1 MILSRRDF
9 LLTAAASASAIPFA
23 LRAQTP
29 DAGRV
34 FRHGVA
40 SGDPLT
46 DRVILWTRATPPAGA
61 GRGDIPVRWRIAED
75 EALTRVAAQG
85 VAPAMAGRDFTVK
98 VDAGQL
104 QPGRTYFYAFD
115 ARGEQS
121 PVGRTKTL
129 PGSGAERLRLASV
142 SCSNYPAGFFNPY
155 RCIANRDDL
164 DVVLHLGDYI
174 YEFADGVYG
183 AGAALDRVPLPAGET
198 VTLDEYRQRYAI
210 YRSDIDLQDVHR
222 RHPFIVV
229 WDDHEIA
236 NDASLTGAPAH
247 TAKQGLW
254 AVRRAAAY
262 QAYLDWMPVRE
273 TSRRDIRLYRSFR
286 VGGLADLIMLDTRG
300 LRDAQVN
307 GTDFDALADPRR
319 SVLGAEQETW
329 FSGRMRDSQR
339 SGTAWRIFGQQILFA
354 PLTIPGIA
362 AQNTDIWDG
371 YPAAR
376 RRVFDLIARERIA
389 DIAIL
394 TGDVHSSWAMDVPSP
409 GNKYEARSGAGSVA
423 IELVTPAVSSPPM
436 FASAALKD
444 RTSLLRL
451 AAPHIKYLE
460 GDSRGYLLIDLT
472 RARLQAD
479 WYHVPTVSERTDREQ
494 KAASWVSERGS
505 SRLTPA

>member
-1 MILSRRDF
+1 VILSRREF
-9 LLTAAASASAIPFA
+9 LLATAASAAAMPFG

-29 DAGRV
+29 AAGRI

-46 DRVILWTRATPPAGA
+46 DRVILWTRATPPTGA
-61 GRGDIPVRWRIAED
+61 GSGEIPVRWRIAED
-75 EALTRVAAQG
+75 EALRRVTAQG
-85 VAPAMAGRDFTVK
+85 VAPATAARDFTVK
-98 VDAGQL
+98 VDARQL

-183 AGAALDRVPLPAGET
+183 AGAALDRVPMPAGET

-236 NDASLTGAPAH
+236 NDASVTGAPAH

-273 TSRRDIRLYRSFR
+273 ASRSDIRLYRSFR
-286 VGGLADLIMLDTRG
+286 FGGLADLIMLDTRG

-319 SVLGAEQETW
+319 SLLGTEQETW
-329 FSGRMRDSQR
+329 FSARMRDSQR
-339 SGTAWRIFGQQILFA
+339 AGTPWRILGQQILFA
-354 PLTIPGIA
+354 PLSIPGIA
-362 AQNTDIWDG
+362 TQNTDVWDG

-376 RRVFDLIARERIA
+376 RRVFDLIAREKIA

-394 TGDVHSSWAMDVPSP
+394 TGDIHSSWAMDVPRP
-409 GNKYEARSGAGSVA
+409 DGKYEARSGAGSIAV
-423 IELVTPAVSSPPM
+423 ELVTPAVSSPPM
-436 FASAALKD
+436 FSSAALKD
-444 RTSLLRL
+444 RASLLRL

-460 GDSRGYLLIDLT
+460 GEKRGYLLVDLT

-505 SRLTPA
+505 SRLAPA